1 MKIVRFALVLPAAIC
16 CVLLGAG
23 TAGASGTT
31 GAQFGNVTCAG
42 GNIHSGTYHS
52 LTVAAGA
59 VCRVG
64 GRATVTVL
72 ENLVIAPGGGLNA
85 VTLGTLTVEDNLI
98 VENGGILGLGC
109 SPAAGCKGT
118 SSDSV
123 GGFLYADHP
132 LAVIAHSNSIG
143 GNVTVIGGGGGLDCS
158 SGALFGGP
166 PFTTFEDNTI
176 GGSVNWAHM
185 STCWGG
191 LFRNQVHGNVAFN
204 DNHTGDPDGNEIQT
218 NTIGG
223 NLACYNNTPAPQ
235 QGDSQGQPNVVGGSK
250 LGQCKAL

>member
-1 MKIVRFALVLPAAIC
+1 MTPRLADALRIRPSLWD
-16 CVLLGAG
+16 AG
-23 TAGASGTT
+23 WGCRIART
-31 GAQFGNVTCAG
+31 GESRHGKPQPRGLQNKREVS
-42 GNIHSGTYHS
+42 NSP
-52 LTVAAGA
+52 A
-59 VCRVG
+59 VCRPDICG
-64 GRATVTVL
+64 F
-72 ENLVIAPGGGLNA
+72 
-85 VTLGTLTVEDNLI
+85 GTLTVDDNLI

-123 GGFLYADHP
+123 
-132 LAVIAHSNSIG
+132 G

-185 STCWGG
+185 SRCWGG
-191 LFRNQVHGNVAFN
+191 LLRNQVHGSVGFN
-204 DNHTGDPDGNEIQT
+204 DNHTSDPDGNEVQT
-218 NTIGG
+218 NVIGG